1 MMPCHTSGMTWS
13 GCSATSRSAWPASDL
28 RPPLRWPSACS
39 VISRSH
45 WFFMPST
52 RFSQAWAAASGRAAR
67 PRLSPRL
74 RLKPLAVL
82 SRRRRNMAKLLA
94 GSCVV
99 VGGTPTP
106 QCNERLNDSPVAPA
120 TMTTCPPRA
129 HGVWSRQTQS
139 SEDSAMKGRNMTRW
153 RDPAKDPR
161 QEPKSHLITAEGAE
175 RLRGILDHLS
185 RVKRPALSA
194 KVGEA
199 ASLGDRSE
207 NADYTYNKKELNRVI
222 ARIRYLTK
230 RLDELTVVDRLPA
243 DTGKVYFGAFVTLE
257 DEDGEE
263 MRIRIVGHDEI
274 EPTKRWISVDSPLA
288 KALLGKPLDEE
299 VTVAAPGGET
309 TYVITEIDYRDPG
322 K

>member
-1 MMPCHTSGMTWS
+1 
-13 GCSATSRSAWPASDL
+13 
-28 RPPLRWPSACS
+28 
-39 VISRSH
+39 
-45 WFFMPST
+45 
-52 RFSQAWAAASGRAAR
+52 
-67 PRLSPRL
+67 
-74 RLKPLAVL
+74 
-82 SRRRRNMAKLLA
+82 
-94 GSCVV
+94 
-99 VGGTPTP
+99 
-106 QCNERLNDSPVAPA
+106 
-120 TMTTCPPRA
+120 
-129 HGVWSRQTQS
+129 
-139 SEDSAMKGRNMTRW
+139 MKGRNMTRW

-161 QEPKSHLITAEGAE
+161 QEPKSNLITAEGAE

-199 ASLGDRSE
+199 AALGDRSE

-257 DEDGEE
+257 DEEGEE
-263 MRIRIVGHDEI
+263 MKVRIVGHDESA
-274 EPTKRWISVDSPLA
+274 PDKRWISVDSPLA

-309 TYVITEIDYRDPG
+309 TYVITEIAYRDPTT
-322 K
+322 